1 MSVSFV
7 TFLKRVS
14 PTRVKLRVIMWH
26 DTFELFVDK
35 NYTQRINFTDYS
47 TEEWNEIDFE
57 SLNERVCW
65 IDAYRGQDTACV
77 FGMPRQEIVNDIML
91 HYIRDNYPGAS
102 KFHSIFM
109 DHKLSGEWLRIC
121 KQYDPNLEKVIIE
134 ATAKKIGL
142 NIPKTDL
149 MIEKINV
156 LIDSSV
162 NDSSTAEHLK
172 DEIKNILNGGNVN
185 ERATKKETPET

>member
-1 MSVSFV
+1 MGAMSFV
-7 TFLKRVS
+7 TFLERMS
-14 PTRVKLRVIMWH
+14 PTRVKLRVVMWH

-57 SLNERVCW
+57 SLNECACW
-65 IDAYRGQDTACV
+65 IDAYIGQDTACV
-77 FGMPRQEIVNDIML
+77 FGIPKREIVNDIML
-91 HYIRDNYPGAS
+91 GYIRENYPGAS
-102 KFHSIFM
+102 EFSSIFM
-109 DHKLSGEWLRIC
+109 NHQLSGEWLRIC
-121 KQYDPNLEKVIIE
+121 KQYDPNLEKVIAE

-149 MIEKINV
+149 MIEKINE

-172 DEIKNILNGGNVN
+172 DEIKNILNGGKVD
-185 ERATKKETPET
+185 EQASKEKT